1 MEESRLLE
9 SEGFQVFRT
18 IGHGQF
24 GQVFLV
30 HRPEVGFVV
39 AKVMDTSNFDQNEW
53 DVAGILKDVPPEIC
67 PFFVRSILA
76 KQCDQMTIILMEFA
90 NLGNLQ
96 RIIDANI
103 DIPIPIIRVIMQQ
116 LLYGLFYIH
125 SKGIIHRD
133 IKPANIMLH
142 SPPGSGRVI
151 TKIGDFGEVKIKKRI
166 DYLTLMTQRGTLP
179 YMPPEMFLALD
190 AGKVQADS
198 NVDIW
203 SLGIT
208 FYQIV
213 THTFPFQTQST
224 FMEQYKKTGILNR
237 PPSIKDKNLWDL
249 ITQMLKFDPKER
261 ISASDALKHPF
272 FTSYQAKKE
281 VTEEQFKLVQL
292 ALEAQRN
299 GNKEIT
305 QFDTNDQF
313 VFPLTEVQKIIGN
326 VDPNSEMEQLTPFE
340 QITQMLVDLIKKISK
355 KGSTEQ
361 THQLFEMGIIQT
373 LTQALKNKDKYLQSS
388 IQETFTNIIQKGWK
402 QIKPSSSSSSNLQ
415 QLLSLPHPYLQILE
429 RDGIIKQIIEIILI
443 NKEIDIKNKN
453 EAIKLLNVIYIEG
466 FKIPSDL
473 QKQLIEQLTFASK
486 SDDEDQQKYALE
498 ALSYLSFNKEN
509 HDIIIE
515 NDGIEIAS
523 GFIKEEIDGKDIDSV
538 IVKYSL
544 LLLLNLVTFGNPQ
557 TIQLIHSE

>member
-1 MEESRLLE
+1 MEQSELLK

-30 HRPEVGFVV
+30 HRPELGFVV

-76 KQCDQMTIILMEFA
+76 KQCNQMTIILMEFA

-103 DIPIPIIRVIMQQ
+103 DISIPIIRVIMQQ

-125 SKGIIHRD
+125 SKGIVHRD

-166 DYLTLMTQRGTLP
+166 DYLTLMTLRGTLP

-190 AGKVQADS
+190 IDKVQADQK
-198 NVDIW
+198 VDIW

-213 THTFPFQTQST
+213 THTFPFQAPSNQAINL
-224 FMEQYKKTGILNR
+224 FLEQYRKTGILNR
-237 PPSIKDKNLWDL
+237 PPSIKDKNLWNL

-281 VTEEQFKLVQL
+281 ITEEQFNL
-292 ALEAQRN
+292 AQIALDAQRN

-313 VFPLTEVQKIIGN
+313 QF
-326 VDPNSEMEQLTPFE
+326 
-340 QITQMLVDLIKKISK
+340 
-355 KGSTEQ
+355 
-361 THQLFEMGIIQT
+361 
-373 LTQALKNKDKYLQSS
+373 
-388 IQETFTNIIQKGWK
+388 
-402 QIKPSSSSSSNLQ
+402 Q
-415 QLLSLPHPYLQILE
+415 QLNM
-429 RDGIIKQIIEIILI
+429 K
-443 NKEIDIKNKN
+443 
-453 EAIKLLNVIYIEG
+453 
-466 FKIPSDL
+466 
-473 QKQLIEQLTFASK
+473 
-486 SDDEDQQKYALE
+486 
-498 ALSYLSFNKEN
+498 
-509 HDIIIE
+509 
-515 NDGIEIAS
+515 
-523 GFIKEEIDGKDIDSV
+523 
-538 IVKYSL
+538 
-544 LLLLNLVTFGNPQ
+544 
-557 TIQLIHSE
+557 